1 MLQLSK
7 EDINQTLEDTAPLIV
22 FFGLSEKEQV
32 SALPILEERKYNFP
46 AGDLITNNALEILV
60 SAYEA
65 QSNSIVIL
73 LRILQDGS
81 DNEIVGDLFELFEKL
96 LDTTHEIVNKDI
108 EEVNESEWGSL
119 RQLSLIIQK
128 KLKIQLAINVEIV
141 RNYIEYWLH
150 P

>member
-46 AGDLITNNALEILV
+46 DGDLITNNALEILV

>member
-46 AGDLITNNALEILV
+46 DGDLITNNALEILV

-73 LRILQDGS
+73 LRILQDDS

-141 RNYIEYWLH
+141 RNYVEYWLH

>member
-7 EDINQTLEDTAPLIV
+7 EDINQTLKDTAPLIV
-22 FFGLSEKEQV
+22 FFGLSEKERV
-32 SALPILEERKYNFP
+32 SVLPILEERKYNFP
-46 AGDLITNNALEILV
+46 DGDLITNNALEILV

-73 LRILQDGS
+73 LRILQDDS

-108 EEVNESEWGSL
+108 EEAKKSEWESL

-141 RNYIEYWLH
+141 RNYVEYWLH